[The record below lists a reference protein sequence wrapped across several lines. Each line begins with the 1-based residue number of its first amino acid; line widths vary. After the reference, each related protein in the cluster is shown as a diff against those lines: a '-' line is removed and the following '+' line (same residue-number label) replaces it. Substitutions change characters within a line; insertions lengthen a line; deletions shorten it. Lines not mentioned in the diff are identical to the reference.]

1 MSPRFENTTE
11 LFEKSKS
18 ISVHVESLQ
27 YNMEAEGLGQRPA
40 AGVTTFKKRNS
51 EKRAGLVDDKLCFYF
66 FCRKFE
72 KLSGFFHEKYFHSS
86 DSKFTGTGEPLPGQ
100 LWTTTLPLPKKVEPI
115 PMQVREK
122 SLWFKI

>member
-11 LFEKSKS
+11 LFERSKS

-51 EKRAGLVDDKLCFYF
+51 EKRAGVVDDKSFLPFLQ
-66 FCRKFE
+66 
-72 KLSGFFHEKYFHSS
+72 KL
-86 DSKFTGTGEPLPGQ
+86 
-100 LWTTTLPLPKKVEPI
+100 
-115 PMQVREK
+115 
-122 SLWFKI
+122 